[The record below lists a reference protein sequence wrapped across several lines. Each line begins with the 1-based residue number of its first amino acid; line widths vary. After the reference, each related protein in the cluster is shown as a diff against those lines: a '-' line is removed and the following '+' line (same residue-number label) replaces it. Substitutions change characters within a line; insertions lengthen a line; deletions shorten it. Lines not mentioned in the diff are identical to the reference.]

1 MERLRRRPLLM
12 RTTLA
17 LAGIV
22 LVLGLT
28 IAPSVSPAKAD
39 DDDDPRFEVYVPAP
53 TLEPG
58 TDQTVTVKLV
68 NDEEDIDE
76 SNEEARNVKVT
87 MKSGKTPI
95 TVNSGT
101 ELIGDMPDG
110 EVKTVSFDVSVP
122 ANIDAGSY
130 DLPIELNYE
139 FEDDERGSK
148 TVRPTFRVNERV
160 RFAVVSTDAD
170 ISVGE
175 TGRVNI
181 TLENVGSETASGAA
195 VTLTALSDDVT
206 VGSSTSDSLF
216 AGTIDPGERR
226 TVSYRVSVARDGDPR
241 PYSLEATVDYED
253 EDGNER
259 VSRTLNVGITPSAEQ
274 RFAVTDVTSTL
285 KVGHEGVLAGTVEN
299 QGPNNVS
306 NAVIVLS
313 TDDPKVEPIATEYA
327 IGPLA
332 KGESVPFEF
341 QVMTTDDAGFGPRQ
355 FTVEVRYRDRLDERQ
370 TGDPIDVRAIV
381 DREQVF
387 QVHDVSGDLRVGEEG
402 TLGGTLTNNG
412 EQPVRNAVVVFT
424 SDNSNVNPIDTEYLV
439 GDLEPGQSASF
450 DFDIEI
456 SEGSG
461 AGPRQLSVEVRY
473 RDANDDVRRSDPL
486 DLRTRIAPKREV
498 FEVDPTSN
506 AVTAGRGATFTVS
519 VTNAGNE
526 TLSDI
531 SAKLFTDDPLSSDDD
546 EAFIDSLDPGESRT
560 VTFGLAAAG
569 SALTKSYP
577 VSIDFQ
583 YQEPDGDTRLSDTFR
598 VPVEVQEPTREGPP
612 MSLIFGAVIVVVLV
626 GAAGFYLYRQRQ

>member
-1 MERLRRRPLLM
+1 MERSRLRPVLV

-17 LAGIV
+17 LVGIA

-28 IAPSVSPAKAD
+28 IAPSVSPVKAD
-39 DDDDPRFEVYVPAP
+39 DDNDPRFEVYVPNP

-58 TDQTVTVKLV
+58 ADQTVTVKLV
-68 NDEEDIDE
+68 NDEEDVDE
-76 SNEEARNVKVT
+76 SNEKARNVKVT

-130 DLPIELNYE
+130 DLPIELDYE

-148 TVRPTFRVNERV
+148 TVRPTFQVNDRA
-160 RFAVVSTDAD
+160 RFSVVSTDTAV
-170 ISVGE
+170 SVGE
-175 TGRVNI
+175 SGRVNL
-181 TLENVGSETASGAA
+181 TLENVGSEPASAA
-195 VTLTALSDDVT
+195 TVTLTSLSEDIT
-206 VGSSTSDSLF
+206 LGSTASDSRF

-226 TVSYRVSVARDGDPR
+226 TVSYRVSVDRAADPR

-253 EDGNER
+253 ENGNER
-259 VSRTLNVGITPSAEQ
+259 TSRTLNVGLTPSAEQ
-274 RFAVTDVTSTL
+274 RFTVTDVTSSL
-285 KVGHEGVLAGTVEN
+285 KVGHEGVLSGTIEN
-299 QGPNNVS
+299 RGPNNVS
-306 NAVIVLS
+306 NAVVVFS
-313 TDDPKVEPIATEYA
+313 TDDPKIDPIETEYA
-327 IGPLA
+327 IGSLA
-332 KGESVPFEF
+332 AGESVPFEF
-341 QVMTTDDAGFGPRQ
+341 QIMTSEDAGFGPRQ
-355 FTVEVRYRDRLDERQ
+355 FTVEVSYRDREDERQ
-370 TGDPIDVRAIV
+370 TGEPIDVRAIV

-387 QVHDVSGDLRVGEEG
+387 QVSDVSGNLRVGEEG
-402 TLGGTLTNNG
+402 TLSGTLSNNG

-424 SDNSNVNPIDTEYLV
+424 SDNENVNPIDTEYLV
-439 GDLEPGQSASF
+439 GDLEPGESSSF

-461 AGPRQLSVEVRY
+461 AGPRQLSVEIRY
-473 RDANDDVRRSDPL
+473 RDVNDDVRRSDAL
-486 DLRTRIAPKREV
+486 DLRTNIAPKREV
-498 FEVDPTSN
+498 FEVEPTSN
-506 AVTAGRGATFTVS
+506 AITAGGGATFSVK

-546 EAFIDSLDPGESRT
+546 EAFIDSLEPGESRT
-560 VTFGLAAAG
+560 VTFGLSAAG

-598 VPVEVQEPTREGPP
+598 VPVQVQEPAREGPP
-612 MSLIFGAVIVVVLV
+612 MSLIIGAVIVVLLI
-626 GAAGFYLYRQRQ
+626 GAVGFYLYRQRQ